1 MEDTLPRLFRQ
12 TAEKYPDTAYQMS
25 KGRNGKFESISYREA
40 YGISLAFG
48 AGLLERGVVRGEHIG
63 LISDNRKEWEQA
75 DMGLLAI
82 GAVDVPRGCD
92 ATAQDL
98 SYILSFAECKIV
110 VTENSYQIKK
120 IAGLHETLPL
130 LKTIIVFDEPDSAAK
145 DAAKEAGIEIVLF
158 ADVIQAGKGYE
169 LDHPGIVEKEAAK
182 GKADDVCALIFTS
195 GTTGTPK
202 GVMLTHKNFIAQ
214 LDELQERI
222 WLKPGDKAILVLPV
236 WHAFERL
243 CEYVI
248 LCQAATLCYSKPVGS
263 ILLADFQT
271 LNPQVLPAVPRVFEA
286 VYDGINRAMRKT
298 GGFVYLMYSFFVN
311 TGILHARISRTLFR
325 KTARFHCDC
334 LPLLWIALF
343 IPWILL
349 YPVKQLG
356 NVLVFGK
363 IRAKLGNAFRAGVSG
378 GGALPPAIDNYFWA
392 VGINVVEG
400 YGLTE
405 TAPVVS
411 VRPIPAPVF
420 GTVGTPIRGV
430 EVRVVD
436 DKGNILGKCKK
447 GVLQVKGSTVMKGYY
462 KRDDLTQKVMTKD
475 GWFDTGDIA
484 ILTVNNEIVLR
495 GRMKDTIVLRGGE
508 NVEPLPLEMKLNES
522 RFIKTSVVLGQDER
536 YLAALIVPDQEEL
549 ELYAKENGIPFNS
562 YEELLKN
569 DDISSMFETEIAAL
583 VNAKNGFKMFEKINK
598 FALLKKDFEVGV
610 ELSAKQEVMRYRINT
625 LYAKEIKNLFK

>member
-1 MEDTLPRLFRQ
+1 
-12 TAEKYPDTAYQMS
+12 
-25 KGRNGKFESISYREA
+25 
-40 YGISLAFG
+40 
-48 AGLLERGVVRGEHIG
+48 
-63 LISDNRKEWEQA
+63 
-75 DMGLLAI
+75 
-82 GAVDVPRGCD
+82 
-92 ATAQDL
+92 
-98 SYILSFAECKIV
+98 
-110 VTENSYQIKK
+110 
-120 IAGLHETLPL
+120 
-130 LKTIIVFDEPDSAAK
+130 
-145 DAAKEAGIEIVLF
+145 
-158 ADVIQAGKGYE
+158 
-169 LDHPGIVEKEAAK
+169 
-182 GKADDVCALIFTS
+182 
-195 GTTGTPK
+195 
-202 GVMLTHKNFIAQ
+202 
-214 LDELQERI
+214 
-222 WLKPGDKAILVLPV
+222 
-236 WHAFERL
+236 
-243 CEYVI
+243 
-248 LCQAATLCYSKPVGS
+248 
-263 ILLADFQT
+263 LLADFQI

-311 TGILHARISRTLFR
+311 AGILHARISRTLFR

-356 NVLVFGK
+356 NILVFGK

-420 GTVGTPIRGV
+420 GTVGTAIRGV

-436 DKGNILGKCKK
+436 DKGNVLGKCKK

-569 DDISSMFETEIAAL
+569 DDISSMFETEIASL
-583 VNAKNGFKMFEKINK
+583 VSAKNGFKMFEKINK